1 MSEQGLYQAYFLHVR
16 GFKESSAIA
25 ECFSKEMGLVAC
37 LAKGAK
43 RPKSK
48 WRGLVQPFVFVNINW
63 RGRGEVKTIIQLEAE
78 MILPRLQGKS
88 LLMGFYLNELL
99 LKLVHRADPY
109 PELFDDYH
117 QVLTDLSRAEND
129 KISQVVLRRFEC
141 KLLKS
146 LGFGLDLQKD
156 VNDEA
161 IVSDLIYGF
170 DQGYGFYPQA
180 VLPQSKKILAISGET
195 LIALRGDTE
204 FTSDLQLLEAKKL
217 MRFALAHQLGGK
229 ELKTRQLFAQTIVA
243 EHS

>member
-1 MSEQGLYQAYFLHVR
+1 MSEQGLYQAYFLHIR
-16 GFKESSAIA
+16 GFKESSAIV

-78 MILPRLQGKS
+78 MILPRLRGKT

-99 LKLVHRADPY
+99 LKLVHRTDPY

-117 QVLTDLSRAEND
+117 QVLTDLSQAKDD
-129 KISQVVLRRFEC
+129 KASQALLRRFEC

-146 LGFGLDLQKD
+146 LGFGLDLHTD
-156 VNDEA
+156 VHDEV

-180 VLPQSKKILAISGET
+180 ILPQSKKVLTISGAT
-195 LIALRGDTE
+195 LIALRGDAE
-204 FTSDLQLLEAKKL
+204 LDSDAQLLEAKKL
-217 MRFALAHQLGGK
+217 MRFVLAHQLGDK
-229 ELKTRQLFAQTIVA
+229 ELKTRQLFARTVVA